1 MLSIINEIDSCLLLP
16 LCVLYEIQNQIF
28 QQAYDSPLVSFD
40 GKVVI
45 PKGYIRLSVQA
56 GSEVV
61 EVDFIMVDAS
71 SPYTAIVARSWL
83 HVLGA
88 VSFTL
93 YLKVK
98 YISGD
103 QVEEFVRSQSMA
115 RQYLVATIMY

>member
-61 EVDFIMVDAS
+61 EVDFIVVDAS

-115 RQYLVATIMY
+115 RQCLVATIMY